1 MKLYFKSGAC
11 SLAPHI
17 ALEEAGLAY
26 TSVAV
31 DLATKKT
38 ADGADYLAINPKGYV
53 PALSLSSTGMVLTEV
68 PAILQYIADQS
79 PSQALAPANG
89 SMQRYQLQSWLN
101 FIATEVH
108 KNIGPFFNPNA
119 GEAWLQ
125 GVTANLQRRLPVI
138 EAELGKHEYLNG
150 EYSIADIYLFTVLGW
165 APVAKLDLSPYK
177 NIAAWQ
183 QRVAAR
189 PAVQRA
195 LQAEGLV

>member
-26 TSVAV
+26 TSVPV

-53 PALSLSSTGMVLTEV
+53 PALSLSSTGTVLTEV

-89 SMQRYQLQSWLN
+89 SMQRYLLQGWLN
-101 FIATEVH
+101 FIATEIH
-108 KNIGPFFNPNA
+108 KNLGPFFNPNA

-138 EAELGKHEYLNG
+138 EEELGKRQYLNG
-150 EYSIADIYLFTVLGW
+150 EYSVADAYLFTVLGW
-165 APVAKLDLSPYK
+165 APFAKLDLSPYK
-177 NIAAWQ
+177 NIVAWQ
-183 QRVAAR
+183 QRIAAR

-195 LQAEGLV
+195 LKAEGLA